1 MRYYH
6 DTMLPERAFQPLGGK
21 MTFESDGGGGG
32 SATPTSSTQYNTNIP
47 EYAKPYVTNMLEST
61 QQQLFNVDADKGI
74 TGFKPY
80 QPYSSN
86 MNDYFADFS
95 PMQKQAQQATANM
108 QVPGQFGQA
117 SGLAGMSGLGSMQA
131 GQQYGQ
137 QATDPNA
144 VAQYMNPYLQNTLNP
159 AMQLLNQ
166 QYGIAGQQGQG
177 AATKGGAFGGNRA
190 TLANSLNQQNQML
203 AQNQLV
209 GGAYNQAYNT
219 ANQNMQTAAAQGLQG
234 YGQANTAAGT
244 LANIGGQDL
253 AAQQSIANA
262 QNTMGAQQTAAE
274 QAKINQ
280 AIQNYATQQQYPMM
294 QLGMMSNM
302 LRGLPM
308 QSTTTQSYQAA
319 PNTAQQ
325 LIGAA
330 GTLGSTYQALAKP
343 SKEGG
348 VIKGLAHGGSVNSYA
363 VGGEVKQQL
372 SMMSDDQLKQVLAT
386 SPSNEIRSMA
396 GQILAEH
403 KMAEQMTAAPERTTT
418 NVGQGLMA
426 ANTGN
431 TFDNMAGG
439 GIIAFDK
446 GGYTDDELAANRAA
460 TNDARPLTPEE
471 LAARMEAPVA
481 PGLPVTP
488 VQKPADIGSQDLNTI
503 MRGLQQSRAEA
514 GVTGAPRQAE
524 KDMVEKRLAGLDAQ
538 ERQQN
543 WLKSA
548 EFFARLGTTPGG
560 ILRGGLKAAE
570 ETMPE
575 LAKLRADQTKIRD
588 NYTNIQANIA
598 EADRLEKMGM
608 VKEAEAIREK
618 TNKEAGENSRAK
630 DANDRALESARI
642 TAAANIRGHQITAD
656 AQLAAA
662 RARSGQERQFDK
674 LYRINL
680 EALVAAGGNPNDP
693 NVKLKAANA
702 ATSSLGLAGEKL
714 DAALL
719 SRISTET
726 TARLKTDPVIKKLGT
741 DLLSAKE
748 SNVDP
753 TSRKQTIEQIN
764 AKINA
769 RTKELRDSIEKE
781 LTNPVA
787 RPNPMANK
795 PPAKESSIGGDKADK
810 RPPLSNFQGS

>member
-1 MRYYH
+1 
-6 DTMLPERAFQPLGGK
+6 
-21 MTFESDGGGGG
+21 
-32 SATPTSSTQYNTNIP
+32 
-47 EYAKPYVTNMLEST
+47 
-61 QQQLFNVDADKGI
+61 
-74 TGFKPY
+74 
-80 QPYSSN
+80 
-86 MNDYFADFS
+86 
-95 PMQKQAQQATANM
+95 
-108 QVPGQFGQA
+108 
-117 SGLAGMSGLGSMQA
+117 MSGLGSMAA

-144 VAQYMNPYLQNTLNP
+144 VGRYMNPYLQNTLNP

-219 ANQNMQTAAAQGLQG
+219 ANQNMQAAASQALQG

-262 QNTMGAQQTAAE
+262 QNAMGAQQQGLE
-274 QAKINQ
+274 QNKINQ

-330 GTLGSTYQALAKP
+330 GTLGSTYQAFAKP

-403 KMAEQMTAAPERTTT
+403 KMAEQMTKNPEA
-418 NVGQGLMA
+418 GQGLMA
-426 ANTGN
+426 ANTGS

-439 GIIAFDK
+439 GIIAFGEGSKEAIENPKENYVWNPETRRNEPVQGRTETPMSD
-446 GGYTDDELAANRAA
+446 A
-460 TNDARPLTPEE
+460 TR
-471 LAARMEAPVA
+471 EATA
-481 PGLPVTP
+481 GLP

-524 KDMVEKRLAGLDAQ
+524 KEMVDKRLAGLDAQ

-598 EADRLEKMGM
+598 EADRLEKMGL

-618 TNKEAGENSRAK
+618 SVKEAGENSRAK

-642 TAAANIRGHQITAD
+642 TANANIKGHQITAD

-726 TARLKTDPVIKKLGT
+726 TARLKTDPVIKKLGM

-769 RTKELRDSIEKE
+769 RTKELRDSIEQE

-787 RPNPMANK
+787 RPNTMAKK
-795 PPAKESSIGGDKADK
+795 PSTKEPGIGGDKTEK
-810 RPPLSNFQGS
+810 RPPLSSFQES